1 MQQILRLKNVGT
13 DRFSDMYDN
22 QKYSIEPGGETLAPY
37 EAVCLWLGDPESRD
51 YDARRRERTDEYE
64 RLSTRL
70 GVYHDQ
76 HLFEAARPK
85 LEVWTLD
92 GQRITTVTEDPTGS
106 GMTINVSADSTTE
119 AILRD
124 QLDSMKQ
131 QMDAITTA
139 LESSPE
145 SQKLVL
151 DAVSPEDAV
160 VAIDP
165 KAPVESP
172 IIPVDASEDVP
183 AEDGPPAD
191 TPSKVK
197 VGTRARAK

>member
-22 QKYSIEPGGETLAPY
+22 QKYTIEPSGETLAPY

-51 YDARRRERTDEYE
+51 YDARRRDRTDEYE

-131 QMDAITTA
+131 QMDAITVA
-139 LESSPE
+139 LES
-145 SQKLVL
+145 
-151 DAVSPEDAV
+151 
-160 VAIDP
+160 
-165 KAPVESP
+165 APDS
-172 IIPVDASEDVP
+172 
-183 AEDGPPAD
+183 
-191 TPSKVK
+191 
-197 VGTRARAK
+197 

>member
-13 DRFSDMYDN
+13 DRFSDMYGN
-22 QKYSIEPGGETLAPY
+22 QPYSIEPGGETLAPY

-64 RLSTRL
+64 RLCTRL

-92 GQRITTVTEDPTGS
+92 GGRVTTVSEDPTGS
-106 GMTINVSADSTTE
+106 GMSINVSADSTTE

-139 LESSPE
+139 LESAPE
-145 SQKLVL
+145 AQQVVL
-151 DAVSPEDAV
+151 DAVSPSDAV
-160 VAIDP
+160 VAVDP
-165 KAPVESP
+165 KAPVDEP
-172 IIPVDASEDVP
+172 IIPVDDVSDAP
-183 AEDGPPAD
+183 EEDGPPAD